1 MAKPICENFRYD
13 MTTLSMPKPRTLDT
27 IISSHILSTLDSV
40 DTSNPIDYYFVIF
53 SFLLFYALLTVDHY
67 SQLNTIIQV

>member
-1 MAKPICENFRYD
+1 